1 MKEFT
6 LLITILF
13 NFPNGEHQEIQ
24 IERKQM
30 SDAVLGLRPQ
40 NLSLEPIEGGDY
52 IQGELVIN
60 EFLGERSILEI
71 KSGETSFKV
80 LTDPQKNIKKGDSLK
95 IYYKK
100 ENVMIFHP
108 ETEDL
113 IEKAS

>member
-1 MKEFT
+1 M
-6 LLITILF
+6 LLSYSF
-13 NFPNGEHQEIQ
+13 
-24 IERKQM
+24 RKYSIPFDM
-30 SDAVLGLRPQ
+30 
-40 NLSLEPIEGGDY
+40 
-52 IQGELVIN
+52 

-71 KSGETSFKV
+71 KSGETSYKV

-113 IEKAS
+113 I

>member
-1 MKEFT
+1 
-6 LLITILF
+6 
-13 NFPNGEHQEIQ
+13 
-24 IERKQM
+24 
-30 SDAVLGLRPQ
+30 
-40 NLSLEPIEGGDY
+40 
-52 IQGELVIN
+52 
-60 EFLGERSILEI
+60 LGERSILEI

-108 ETEDL
+108 ETEEL